1 MRGKLN
7 QDRKN
12 WWKNPKDPI
21 FWFVLIPSVGLVISV
36 FFNILS
42 YTRPPTIVYLS
53 QEPLAQ
59 TEMEDTITSPN
70 LEGPR
75 KLQEF
80 LSQYPI
86 IQRNEIFRRL
96 YFGKVVHWKGTLIRI
111 SKFSDCYYEI
121 SKGDSIYL
129 STKLLGYY
137 LDSSGNVVLAD
148 CEMKLKDVYHIT
160 LQHSDGS
167 LFFGNVETEGN
178 EYLDYLMGG
187 EALSVRGVLIRAN
200 EIGNILNLGELQREN

>member
-1 MRGKLN
+1 VRGKLN

-42 YTRPPTIVYLS
+42 HTRPPTIVYLS

-80 LSQYPI
+80 LNQHPI

-96 YFGKVVHWKGTLIRI
+96 YFGKVVHWKGTLIHVI
-111 SKFSDCYYEI
+111 KFSDFYYEMI
-121 SKGDSIYL
+121 KGDSIYL
-129 STKLLGYY
+129 STKPVY
-137 LDSSGNVVLAD
+137 LDSSGNVVFAD
-148 CEMKLKDVYHIT
+148 FEMKLKDVYHIS
-160 LQHSDGS
+160 LRHSDGS
-167 LFFGNVETEGN
+167 LFIVNVGTEGN
-178 EYLDYLMGG
+178 EYVDYLMGG